1 MNKNDAYLLGWIIG
15 NSIIYDDKIFF
26 YIKNCNKDIVSKLYK
41 IFTTTCNID
50 HSLLYYNMTK
60 NMDFFLK
67 VSSSGYIKYITQ
79 LLNLYKKDPI
89 RRSFLKDQI
98 NYPIIPDD
106 LLYIFVRGLFDS
118 SGFIF
123 RNNNQIYCG
132 IRIPCKDFLIKLLN
146 NLSINTNIMY
156 NNKYKN
162 YYFTIENMDALD
174 FMHMIYNTSNEN
186 NNLDSHIISTD
197 LILNRKYELYQTVKN
212 VYPENNSKTSL
223 YFKYYKTDKNAH
235 APFKSYYSNSGYNL
249 TLIKK
254 IKTIYPE
261 STACTNLSTTSGP
274 FFPFRI
280 DADFVQACRTE
291 SRSGAEQ
298 SRAPTDMERPL
309 GLSNCVIEFYDTC
322 IQIEPMYGYYF
333 DVLSKDLL
341 MNTGYMLANN
351 THIIDASYRGNIIVS
366 LIKVDKSK
374 PDLELPCNFIQ
385 IIPRPIRYLTPIQ
398 VNAPLNISLIR
409 KM

>member
-15 NSIIYDDKIFF
+15 NSIIYYDKIFF

-50 HSLLYYNMTK
+50 DSLLYYNMTK

-67 VSSSGYIKYITQ
+67 VSSSGYIKYITR

-98 NYPIIPDD
+98 NFPTIPDD

-123 RNNNQIYCG
+123 RKNNKIYCG

-146 NLSINTNIMY
+146 NLCINTNIMY
-156 NNKYKN
+156 NNKYNN

-174 FMHMIYNTSNEN
+174 FMHMIYNTSHEN
-186 NNLDSHIISTD
+186 NDLDSHIICSD
-197 LILNRKYELYQTVKN
+197 LILNRKYELYQTLKN
-212 VYPENNSKTSL
+212 IYPENNSKMSL
-223 YFKYYKTDKNAH
+223 YFKYYKTDKNAVS
-235 APFKSYYSNSGYNL
+235 PFKSYYSNSGYNL

-261 STACTNLSTTSGP
+261 STSSSTIP
-274 FFPFRI
+274 ELFFPFKIHPDSCIRQG
-280 DADFVQACRTE
+280 VQACIKHDPVL
-291 SRSGAEQ
+291 SRSER
-298 SRAPTDMERPL
+298 SRVHDL

-333 DVLSKDLL
+333 DLLSKDLL
-341 MNTGYMLANN
+341 MSTGYMLAYN
-351 THIIDASYRGNIIVS
+351 THIIDASYRGNIIVA

-398 VNAPLNISLIR
+398 VKEPLNLSLLR

>member
-1 MNKNDAYLLGWIIG
+1 MQYITEAGEKVSFSDCMDSSLL
-15 NSIIYDDKIFF
+15 NFLA
-26 YIKNCNKDIVSKLYK
+26 IVSR
-41 IFTTTCNID
+41 D
-50 HSLLYYNMTK
+50 
-60 NMDFFLK
+60 
-67 VSSSGYIKYITQ
+67 
-79 LLNLYKKDPI
+79 
-89 RRSFLKDQI
+89 
-98 NYPIIPDD
+98 
-106 LLYIFVRGLFDS
+106 
-118 SGFIF
+118 
-123 RNNNQIYCG
+123 
-132 IRIPCKDFLIKLLN
+132 
-146 NLSINTNIMY
+146 
-156 NNKYKN
+156 
-162 YYFTIENMDALD
+162 
-174 FMHMIYNTSNEN
+174 EN

-212 VYPENNSKTSL
+212 VYAENNSKTSL

-280 DADFVQACRTE
+280 DADFVQACRTD
-291 SRSGAEQ
+291 SRSRAEQ
-298 SRAPTDMERPL
+298 RGGPIDMEGPL

-333 DVLSKDLL
+333 DLLSKDLL

>member
-1 MNKNDAYLLGWIIG
+1 MNQNEAYLLGWIIG

-26 YIKNCNKDIVSKLYK
+26 YIKNCNKDIVPKLYK
-41 IFTTTCNID
+41 IFTTKCNID

-60 NMDFFLK
+60 KMDFFLK
-67 VSSSGYIKYITQ
+67 VNSRVYIKYIIQ

-89 RRSFLKDQI
+89 RKSFLKDQI
-98 NYPIIPDD
+98 NYPIISNN
-106 LLYIFVRGLFDS
+106 LLYIFVRGLFES

-123 RNNNQIYCG
+123 QNNNHIYCG
-132 IRIPCKDFLIKLLN
+132 IRISCKDFLIKLLN

-156 NNKYKN
+156 NNKYNN
-162 YYFTIENMDALD
+162 YYFIIENMDALD

-197 LILNRKYELYQTVKN
+197 LILNRKYELYKTVKN

-223 YFKYYKTDKNAH
+223 YFKYYKTDKNAR

-261 STACTNLSTTSGP
+261 STTSTTSTTTSVSTTSGP

-280 DADFVQACRTE
+280 HP
-291 SRSGAEQ
+291 EQ
-298 SRAPTDMERPL
+298 SLDPTKMGKHL

-333 DVLSKDLL
+333 DLLSKDLL
-341 MNTGYMLANN
+341 MNTGYLLANN

-366 LIKVDKSK
+366 LIKVDKTK
-374 PDLELPCNFIQ
+374 PNLELPCDFIQ

-398 VNAPLNISLIR
+398 VNTPINQRYPLLFNE
-409 KM
+409 

>member
-1 MNKNDAYLLGWIIG
+1 MNKNYAYLLGWIIG
-15 NSIIYDDKIFF
+15 NAIIYDDKIFF

-50 HSLLYYNMTK
+50 HSLLYYNVTK

-67 VSSSGYIKYITQ
+67 VTSTKYIKYIIH
-79 LLNLYKKDPI
+79 LLNLYKKDPVKK
-89 RRSFLKDQI
+89 SFLKDRI

-106 LLYIFVRGLFDS
+106 LLYLFIRGLFDS

-123 RNNNQIYCG
+123 RNNNHIYCG
-132 IRIPCKDFLIKLLN
+132 IRISCKDFLIKLLN

-156 NNKYKN
+156 NNTYNN
-162 YYFTIENMDALD
+162 YYFTIQNMDALD

-197 LILNRKYELYQTVKN
+197 LILNRKYELYQTIKN
-212 VYPENNSKTSL
+212 VYPENNNKTSL

-254 IKTIYPE
+254 IKTIHPE
-261 STACTNLSTTSGP
+261 STSSVTTSAS
-274 FFPFRI
+274 FFPFKDPVLYRSESTKMKI
-280 DADFVQACRTE
+280 DTHHNR
-291 SRSGAEQ
+291 
-298 SRAPTDMERPL
+298 L
-309 GLSNCVIEFYDTC
+309 GLLNCVIEFYDTC

-333 DVLSKDLL
+333 DLLSKDLL

-351 THIIDASYRGNIIVS
+351 IHIIDASYRGNIVVG
-366 LIKVDKSK
+366 LIKVDKTK

-398 VNAPLNISLIR
+398 VNVPLNNLSLDR
-409 KM
+409 KF